1 MPQLI
6 ALVLIIVVVKL
17 LYDYFKSVPAKEKP
31 APRGDFIDISEKWIN
46 ADQMPYKKNDYPMPS
61 RELLIFKAFQELFR
75 GSTYTVFPH
84 VPLTDLLVVP
94 TGIENRQEYLHRIRE
109 RVVDMVIYD
118 MEGFKP
124 VVVINLKSADSNKR
138 QQISDQF
145 TENALKT
152 AGYQAMTVD
161 LNELPGQEEMTWK
174 LREVGLK
181 L

>member
-1 MPQLI
+1 MPQFI

-61 RELLIFKAFQELFR
+61 RELLVFKAFQEIFR
-75 GSTYTVFPH
+75 EGAYTVFPH

-94 TGIENRQEYLHRIRE
+94 TGTENRQEYLYRLRE
-109 RVVDMVIYD
+109 RVADMVIYD
-118 MEGFKP
+118 AEDFKP
-124 VVVINLKSADSNKR
+124 VLVVNLRSADSNKR

-145 TENALKT
+145 TANALKT
-152 AGYQAMTVD
+152 AGYKTITVD
-161 LNELPGQEEMTWK
+161 LNELPGQEEMVRT
-174 LREVGLK
+174 LQQAGLN

>member
-1 MPQLI
+1 MPQFI

-17 LYDYFKSVPAKEKP
+17 LYDYFQSIPAKEKP

-61 RELLIFKAFQELFR
+61 RELMVFKAFQELFR
-75 GSTYTVFPH
+75 EGAYTVFPH

-94 TGIENRQEYLHRIRE
+94 TGTENRQEYLHRLRE
-109 RVVDMVIYD
+109 RIADMVIYD
-118 MEGFKP
+118 MKDFKP
-124 VVVINLKSADSNKR
+124 VLVVNLRSADSNKR

-152 AGYQAMTVD
+152 AGYKAMTVD
-161 LNELPGQEEMTWK
+161 LNELPGQEEMVWK
-174 LREVGLK
+174 LRGAGLK

>member
-1 MPQLI
+1 MPQFI

-17 LYDYFKSVPAKEKP
+17 LYDYFQSIPAKEKP

-46 ADQMPYKKNDYPMPS
+46 ADQMPYKKNDYPMPN
-61 RELLIFKAFQELFR
+61 RELMVFKAFQELFR
-75 GSTYTVFPH
+75 EGAYTVFPH

-94 TGIENRQEYLHRIRE
+94 TGTENRQEYLHRLRE
-109 RVVDMVIYD
+109 RIADMVIYD
-118 MEGFKP
+118 MKDFKP
-124 VVVINLKSADSNKR
+124 VLVVNLRSADSNKR

-152 AGYQAMTVD
+152 AGYKAITVD
-161 LNELPGQEEMTWK
+161 LNELPGQEEMVQK
-174 LREVGLK
+174 LRGAGLK